1 LPEGVAD
8 PMIKLK
14 ERYIVDKDGTRS
26 AVILDIAEFE
36 EVMKQL
42 EKYEGDY
49 DTEDVTGDI
58 IAALKDIKA
67 GKTLP
72 ARELLNEL

>member
-1 LPEGVAD
+1 
-8 PMIKLK
+8 MIKLK
-14 ERYIVDKDGTRS
+14 ERYIVDRDGTKS

-36 EVMKQL
+36 EVMKKL
-42 EKYEGDY
+42 EEYEGDY

>member
-1 LPEGVAD
+1 
-8 PMIKLK
+8 MIKPK
-14 ERYIVDKDGTRS
+14 ERYIVDSDGKKS

-42 EKYEGDY
+42 EKYEEPY
-49 DTEDVTGDI
+49 DTEDVTMDI
-58 IAALKDIKA
+58 LAALKDIKA
-67 GKTLP
+67 GKTFP

>member
-1 LPEGVAD
+1 
-8 PMIKLK
+8 MIKPK
-14 ERYIVDKDGTRS
+14 ERYIVDRDGNKS

-42 EKYEGDY
+42 ENYEEPY
-49 DTEDVTGDI
+49 DTEDVTRDI
-58 IAALKDIKA
+58 LAALKDIKA
-67 GKTLP
+67 GKTFP

>member
-1 LPEGVAD
+1 
-8 PMIKLK
+8 MIKPK
-14 ERYIVDKDGTRS
+14 ERYIVDRDGNKS

-42 EKYEGDY
+42 ENYEEPY
-49 DTEDVTGDI
+49 DTEDVTRDI
-58 IAALKDIKA
+58 LAALKDIKA
-67 GKTLP
+67 RKTFP